1 MTVSIHPHAQ
11 ARLVERGATVQ
22 EVIETVNKDNRVQ
35 PSSTE
40 RSFAVALLSIMN
52 HETDLRPSI

>member
-22 EVIETVNKDNRVQ
+22 EVIETVEQ
-35 PSSTE
+35 GQSSPAKFDRTQFH
-40 RSFAVALLSIMN
+40 RSFAFN
-52 HETDLRPSI
+52 NEP